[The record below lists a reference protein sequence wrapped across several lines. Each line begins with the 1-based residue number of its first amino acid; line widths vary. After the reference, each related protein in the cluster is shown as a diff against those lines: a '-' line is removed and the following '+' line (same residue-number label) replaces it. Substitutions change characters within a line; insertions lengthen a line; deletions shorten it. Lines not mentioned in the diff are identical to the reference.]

1 MDIPILRHQAASQ
14 VAPCAECLLWLSVT
28 KAHEPTLDKVHGA
41 ARIHRRSAP
50 GRCRKLSLKF
60 ATAANSVTGSRCDVT
75 RLASIPRAEVPPSDS
90 SSRRSSVVLSAEGR
104 LGRLRRTR
112 GMDLHRPI
120 GLFAGGEIP
129 RIRYPFPG
137 DTTASTAYPSV
148 MRSYEQYDATL
159 NRGHC
164 HVYRHTEH
172 SPAEHCPAH

>member
-90 SSRRSSVVLSAEGR
+90 SSRRSSLQREGWDTFVIPGEWIFIGLSAYSLVAKSPALGTHSRGTPQPR
-104 LGRLRRTR
+104 LPILRSCAHMSNTT
-112 GMDLHRPI
+112 
-120 GLFAGGEIP
+120 P
-129 RIRYPFPG
+129 R
-137 DTTASTAYPSV
+137 
-148 MRSYEQYDATL
+148 

-164 HVYRHTEH
+164 HVHRHTDH
-172 SPAEHCPAH
+172 SPAEHCTAH